1 MMVLNQNIIE
11 EKRLM
16 RKDTRFRSFREVL
29 AQFVTPQVWK
39 DAHQAWHPAHMPS
52 RWKLAPLVWVVL
64 GMAWC
69 CGDSLDERFA
79 TARAVYVASNAKTR
93 RPGSTVQGFSQAL
106 ARLPMPVLRALA
118 RGVRERLG
126 EQFVEGLRV
135 NGWLPMACD
144 GTRLE
149 CPRSKELQERLD
161 TAGKAEAAPTV
172 YLTAMV
178 LLPLGLLWSW
188 QWGKG
193 TASEHYHLRRLLPT
207 VPERTLVVADA
218 LYQGYELFKAI
229 TQAGAG
235 FLVRLSAKS
244 YLYTLENV
252 CLKRFREGIVYYWPE
267 QKARDK
273 GLPPIKARALRVR
286 GNKGDVW
293 LLTSILNRAEL
304 SRKSAA
310 QIYRW
315 RWRNEGLFRQYKRL
329 LKKTKLQSHTLRL
342 LHREGEG
349 ALLALQ
355 LLLAQAAQEIHKGK
369 WDEALIDS
377 PRGML
382 LRIRS
387 VMTAALILLGPRQ
400 SKTHRRMLEQIRSR
414 YRKRTSKRTR
424 QHWARR
430 KDHRPP
436 QPPILR
442 MMDDKLKSLLKR
454 HMEAA

>member
-1 MMVLNQNIIE
+1 
-11 EKRLM
+11 M
-16 RKDTRFRSFREVL
+16 RKDTCFRSFREVL
-29 AQFVTPQVWK
+29 SQFVTPQVWK
-39 DAHQAWHPAHMPS
+39 QAHQAWHPAHSPS
-52 RWKLAPLVWVVL
+52 RWRLTPLVWVLL

-79 TARAVYVASNAKTR
+79 TARAVFVASNGKVR
-93 RPGSTVQGFSQAL
+93 RPGSTLQGFLQAL
-106 ARLPMPVLRALA
+106 ERLPMPVLRALA
-118 RGVRERLG
+118 KGVRERLG
-126 EQFVEGLRV
+126 EQFVDGLRV
-135 NGWLPMACD
+135 NGWLPAACD

-149 CPRSKELQERLD
+149 CPRSKELQRWLD
-161 TAGKAEAAPTV
+161 TAGKADAAPTV
-172 YLTAMV
+172 YLTAIV

-207 VPERTLVVADA
+207 LPERTLLVADA
-218 LYQGYELFKAI
+218 LYQGYELFTAI

-244 YLYTLENV
+244 YLYTLDNV

-286 GNKGDVW
+286 GKKGDVW
-293 LLTSILNRAEL
+293 LLTSILERAEL
-304 SRKSAA
+304 SRKNAA
-310 QIYRW
+310 QVYRW
-315 RWRNEGLFRQYKRL
+315 RWRNEGLFRQYKRM

-355 LLLAQAAQEIHKGK
+355 LLLAHAAQAMHQNTWGEKTT
-369 WDEALIDS
+369 DS

-387 VMTAALILLGPRQ
+387 VMAATLQLLGPRQ
-400 SKTHRRMLEQIRSR
+400 SQTYRRMLEQIRSAHR
-414 YRKRTSKRTR
+414 RRTSSRTR
-424 QHWARR
+424 QKWPRR
-430 KDHRPP
+430 KDHKPP
-436 QPPILR
+436 QPPKLR
-442 MMDDKLKSLLKR
+442 TMDDKLKKLLEQ
-454 HMEAA
+454 HLGAA

>member
-1 MMVLNQNIIE
+1 
-11 EKRLM
+11 M
-16 RKDTRFRSFREVL
+16 RKDRRFHSFREVL
-29 AQFVTPQVWK
+29 SQFVTPQVWK
-39 DAHQAWHPAHMPS
+39 QAHQAWHPVHTPA
-52 RWKLAPLVWVVL
+52 RWKLAPLVWVLL

-79 TARAVYVASNAKTR
+79 TARAVYVASNGKAR
-93 RPGSTVQGFSQAL
+93 RPGGTLQGFLQAL
-106 ARLPMPVLRALA
+106 ERLPMPVLRALT

-126 EQFVEGLRV
+126 AQFVDGLRV

-149 CPRSKELQERLD
+149 CPRSKQLQQLLD
-161 TAGKAEAAPTV
+161 TAGNPDAAPTV

-207 VPERTLVVADA
+207 LPERTLLVADA
-218 LYQGYELFKAI
+218 LYQGYELFTAI
-229 TQAGAG
+229 RQAGAG

-244 YLYTLENV
+244 HLYTLKNV
-252 CLKRFREGIVYYWPE
+252 CMKRFREGIVYYWPE

-286 GNKGDVW
+286 GHKGDVW
-293 LLTSILNRAEL
+293 LLTSILDRAEL

-310 QIYRW
+310 QVYRW

-329 LKKTKLQSHTLRL
+329 LKKTKLHSHTLRL

-355 LLLAQAAQEIHKGK
+355 LLLAQAAQVVHQGKGR
-369 WDEALIDS
+369 DPTIDS

-387 VMTAALILLGPRQ
+387 VMSATLHLLGPRQ
-400 SKTHRRMLEQIRSR
+400 SQTYRRMLEQIRSG
-414 YRKRTSKRTR
+414 YRERTSARTR
-424 QHWARR
+424 QRWPRR
-430 KDHRPP
+430 KDHKPP
-436 QPPILR
+436 QPPQLR
-442 MMDDKLKSLLKR
+442 MMDDKLKTLLKR
-454 HMEAA
+454 HLDAA